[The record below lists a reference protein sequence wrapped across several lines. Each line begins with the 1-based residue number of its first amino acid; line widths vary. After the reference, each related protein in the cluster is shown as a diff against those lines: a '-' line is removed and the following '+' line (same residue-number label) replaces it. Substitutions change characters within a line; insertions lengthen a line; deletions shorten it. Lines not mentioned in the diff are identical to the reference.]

1 MPSKELL
8 NYSIQVCLISKRNF
22 THFFCYLEPI
32 GGSKPKL
39 SEDSKLNQIVRN
51 REDSMALLCP
61 AQGYPIPAFRLSF
74 PKIFFETDFDLCP
87 VVQCSVTL
95 TPAFRCVLIAKRN
108 FMDFF
113 LWYLEP
119 IGGSKPQL
127 SEDSSFKRIL
137 RSKEDSMA
145 LLCPAQGYPTP
156 AFRLSFWKNKLL
168 ISQDPKKVTS

>member
-8 NYSIQVCLISKRNF
+8 KYSIQVCLIVKRNF
-22 THFFCYLEPI
+22 TQFFCYLEPI

-74 PKIFFETDFDLCP
+74 LKYFFETDFDSSP
-87 VVQCSVTL
+87 VLQCYPNSSIQICFNCKVEL
-95 TPAFRCVLIAKRN
+95 NR
-108 FMDFF
+108 FF

-156 AFRLSFWKNKLL
+156 AFRLTFWKNKLL
-168 ISQDPKKVTS
+168 ISQEPKKMTS